1 MIRVLIDTSR
11 SKLTLIPLAHPTPA
25 LLASLQFYNMPTLGP
40 LQLLFHCLEHTSTES
55 LLILSERPSLITQYT
70 ILLFFFSAL
79 IITQHLFVCLLYL
92 PYTRMQTPQEKGFL
106 SLLHSTHAQCHE
118 TVPSI

>member
-1 MIRVLIDTSR
+1 MIRVIIDTSR

-70 ILLFFFSAL
+70 HTLIFLLSTYHHPTFICLF
-79 IITQHLFVCLLYL
+79 IIS
-92 PYTRMQTPQEKGFL
+92 P
-106 SLLHSTHAQCHE
+106 LH
-118 TVPSI
+118 